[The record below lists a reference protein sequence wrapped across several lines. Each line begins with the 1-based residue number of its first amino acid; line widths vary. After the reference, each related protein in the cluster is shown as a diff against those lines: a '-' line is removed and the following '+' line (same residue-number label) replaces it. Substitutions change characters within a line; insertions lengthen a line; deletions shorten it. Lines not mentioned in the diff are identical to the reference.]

1 VWRKDDDKRAF
12 PRPRGVRGRF
22 ARPGPA
28 GCATKSL
35 NDVLADPS
43 RYANRDVTVKG
54 EVTQSVSVLGH
65 GSYKIEDGNGS
76 LWVVSTK
83 GVPRKGA
90 RVKVTGKIRD
100 VADLGSVLKLPDV
113 VGSGLV
119 MQESHHKASY

>member
-1 VWRKDDDKRAF
+1 MTRSVLSR
-12 PRPRGVRGRF
+12 V
-22 ARPGPA
+22 PA
-28 GCATKSL
+28 ALVAACLGLALTACATRSI
-35 NDVLADPS
+35 NDILADPS

-65 GSYKIEDGNGS
+65 GSYKIEDGGGS

-119 MQESHHKASY
+119 MTESSHKASY

>member
-1 VWRKDDDKRAF
+1 MSRSVLSR
-12 PRPRGVRGRF
+12 V
-22 ARPGPA
+22 PA
-28 GCATKSL
+28 AVVAAALGLALTSCATRSI
-35 NDVLADPS
+35 NDILADPS

-65 GSYKIEDGNGS
+65 GSYKIEDGGGS

-90 RVKVTGKIRD
+90 RVKVSGKIRD

-119 MQESHHKASY
+119 MTESSHKASY

>member
-1 VWRKDDDKRAF
+1 M
-12 PRPRGVRGRF
+12 RPRSFVGLAAFLWVV
-22 ARPGPA
+22 PA
-28 GCATKSL
+28 AHAQ
-35 NDVLADPS
+35 NPP
-43 RYANRDVTVKG
+43 VTVKG

-65 GSYKIEDGNGS
+65 GSYKIEDGSGS

-100 VADLGSVLKLPDV
+100 VADLSSVLKLPDI

-119 MQESHHKASY
+119 MTESSHKATD

>member
-1 VWRKDDDKRAF
+1 MTTI
-12 PRPRGVRGRF
+12 VRSRVSVAALAATLGL
-22 ARPGPA
+22 ALT
-28 GCATKSL
+28 GCATKSI

-43 RYANRDVTVKG
+43 RYANKEVTVKG

-65 GSYKIEDGNGS
+65 GSYKIEDGSGS

-90 RVKVTGKIRD
+90 RVQVTGKIRD
-100 VADLGSVLKLPDV
+100 VADLGSVLKLPDI

-119 MQESHHKASY
+119 MTESSHKASY

>member
-1 VWRKDDDKRAF
+1 MSRSASSRAKAA
-12 PRPRGVRGRF
+12 VL
-22 ARPGPA
+22 AASLLALA
-28 GCATKSL
+28 GCATKSI

-43 RYANRDVTVKG
+43 RYANKEVTVKG

-65 GSYKIEDGNGS
+65 GSYKIQDGNGS

-90 RVKVTGKIRD
+90 RVKATGKIRD

-113 VGSGLV
+113 VGGGLV
-119 MQESHHKASY
+119 MTESHHKASY

>member
-1 VWRKDDDKRAF
+1 MSRSVLSRVTA
-12 PRPRGVRGRF
+12 GVVAASLGL
-22 ARPGPA
+22 ALTA
-28 GCATKSL
+28 CATKSI
-35 NDVLADPS
+35 NDILADPS

-65 GSYKIEDGNGS
+65 GSYKIEDGSGS

-90 RVKVTGKIRD
+90 RVKVSGKIRD

-119 MQESHHKASY
+119 MTESSHKATD

>member
-1 VWRKDDDKRAF
+1 MTRY
-12 PRPRGVRGRF
+12 GRSRVS
-22 ARPGPA
+22 AAALAAALGLA
-28 GCATKSL
+28 LTGCATRSI
-35 NDVLADPS
+35 NDILADPS
-43 RYANRDVTVKG
+43 RYANKDVTVKG

-90 RVKVTGKIRD
+90 RVKVTGKVRD
-100 VADLGSVLKLPDV
+100 VADLSSVLKLPDI

-119 MQESHHKASY
+119 MTESDHKASY

>member
-1 VWRKDDDKRAF
+1 MTTS
-12 PRPRGVRGRF
+12 VRSRVSVAALAATLGL
-22 ARPGPA
+22 ALT
-28 GCATKSL
+28 GCATKSI

-43 RYANRDVTVKG
+43 RYANKEVTVKG

-65 GSYKIEDGNGS
+65 GSYKIEDGSGS

-100 VADLGSVLKLPDV
+100 VADLSSVLKLPDI

-119 MQESHHKASY
+119 MTESSHKASD

>member
-1 VWRKDDDKRAF
+1 MNRSVLSPAAA
-12 PRPRGVRGRF
+12 VVLAASF
-22 ARPGPA
+22 ALA
-28 GCATKSL
+28 LTGCATKRI
-35 NDVLADPS
+35 NDILADPS
-43 RYANRDVTVKG
+43 RYANKDVTVEG
-54 EVTQSVSVLGH
+54 DVTQSVSVLGH
-65 GSYKIEDGNGS
+65 GSYKIEDGGGS

-119 MQESHHKASY
+119 MTESKHKASY

>member
-1 VWRKDDDKRAF
+1 MSRSVFSRVPAAVVAASL
-12 PRPRGVRGRF
+12 GL
-22 ARPGPA
+22 ALA
-28 GCATKSL
+28 GCATRSI
-35 NDVLADPS
+35 NDILADPS
-43 RYANRDVTVKG
+43 RYANKNVTVKG

-65 GSYKIEDGNGS
+65 GSYRIEDGSGS

-100 VADLGSVLKLPDV
+100 VADLGSVLKLPDI

-119 MQESHHKASY
+119 MTESDHEASN

>member
-1 VWRKDDDKRAF
+1 MTRS
-12 PRPRGVRGRF
+12 VRSRV
-22 ARPGPA
+22 PA
-28 GCATKSL
+28 TVVAMSLAVGLTGCATRSI
-35 NDVLADPS
+35 NDILADPA
-43 RYANRDVTVKG
+43 RYADREVTVKG

-65 GSYKIEDGNGS
+65 GSYKIADGGGS

-100 VADLGSVLKLPDV
+100 VADVGSVLKLPDV

-119 MQESHHKASY
+119 MTESSHKASY

>member
-1 VWRKDDDKRAF
+1 MSRSAKLRF
-12 PRPRGVRGRF
+12 PAVL
-22 ARPGPA
+22 AVSVLA
-28 GCATKSL
+28 LTGCATKRI
-35 NDVLADPS
+35 NDILADPS
-43 RYANRDVTVKG
+43 RYANKDVTVKG

-65 GSYKIEDGNGS
+65 GSYKIEDGTGS

-90 RVKVTGKIRD
+90 RVQATGKIRD

-119 MQESHHKASY
+119 MTESKHKASY

>member
-1 VWRKDDDKRAF
+1 MSRSVLSR
-12 PRPRGVRGRF
+12 V
-22 ARPGPA
+22 PA
-28 GCATKSL
+28 AVVAASLGLTLTACATKSI
-35 NDVLADPS
+35 NDILADPS
-43 RYANRDVTVKG
+43 RYANREVTVKG

-65 GSYKIEDGNGS
+65 GSYKIEDGGGS

-90 RVKVTGKIRD
+90 RVKVSGKIRD

-119 MQESHHKASY
+119 MTESSHKASY